1 MIRGFIL
8 IAVMGSLSGCGVFG
22 FGQDRALRS
31 ERVLF
36 DGIRFRSDLD
46 SISEDRREF
55 TVSVRNAAQSPGG
68 AQEAAEFEAV
78 KYCLGLFGGSE
89 IAWTVDPYQ
98 DPETLEL
105 GENDTLTIAGRCT
118 KR

>member
-1 MIRGFIL
+1 MTRGLLL
-8 IAVMGSLSGCGVFG
+8 IMMMGTLSGCGVFG
-22 FGQDRALRS
+22 LGQDRALRS

-36 DGIRFRSDLD
+36 DGIRFRSDVD
-46 SISEDRREF
+46 TVSEDRRDF
-55 TVSVRNAAQSPGG
+55 TVSVRSASQSPGG
-68 AQEAAEFEAV
+68 AQQAGEFEAV
-78 KYCLGLFGGSE
+78 KHCLGLFGGSE

>member
-1 MIRGFIL
+1 MMRGIVL
-8 IAVMGSLSGCGVFG
+8 IAMMASLSGCGVFG
-22 FGQDRALRS
+22 FGKDRALRS

-36 DGIRFRSDLD
+36 DGIRFRSDVD
-46 SISEDRREF
+46 TVSEDRRDF
-55 TVSVRNAAQSPGG
+55 TVTVRGASQSPGG

-78 KYCLGLFGGSE
+78 KHCLGLFGGSE
-89 IAWTVDPYQ
+89 ITWTVDPYQ